1 MFSFLAN
8 SLRLNLGWVVVDV
21 SQHHGANPARCL
33 VVHDVVPPPA
43 ASGAFENENDK
54 FEFHIDCEVVGKD
67 ANGDPVSGV

>member
-1 MFSFLAN
+1 
-8 SLRLNLGWVVVDV
+8 
-21 SQHHGANPARCL
+21 
-33 VVHDVVPPPA
+33 VHDVVPPPA